1 MGVAVTAFEDLAPD
15 ESTLRGSWVEVGAQL
30 KADPVCDRIEWL
42 VKSRL
47 QRVAADASGWDTL
60 YRDPRDGRLWEL
72 TYPRGEMH
80 GGGPPTLAVVAQD
93 EARRR
98 YELATG

>member
-1 MGVAVTAFEDLAPD
+1 MTAFEDLAPD
-15 ESTLRGSWVEVGAQL
+15 EDILRGSWVGVGAQL
-30 KADPVCDRIEWL
+30 QADPVCDRVEWL

-47 QRVAADASGWDTL
+47 QRVAADASGWNTL
-60 YRDPRDGRLWEL
+60 YSDPRDGRLWEL
-72 TYPRGEMH
+72 TYPRSEMQ
-80 GGGPPTLAVVAQD
+80 GGGPPTLAVVAKD